1 MIGIKTTNQACMEI
15 KLASSM
21 SYVTRVKLNMRYTT
35 NSKIAAGVGAKVY
48 CFLFYFDPRN

>member
-1 MIGIKTTNQACMEI
+1 MIGIKTTNQAYMEI

-35 NSKIAAGVGAKVY
+35 NSKIAAGVGAKVH